1 MKPGNVYRQ
10 LVALLPLF
18 SQEVLLSICILLED
32 LTLSTHLATYFCFF
46 ENLHKIFLIHHI
58 IIIELS

>member
-18 SQEVLLSICILLED
+18 SQEVLLSICISLED
-32 LTLSTHLATYFCFF
+32 LTLSTHLATYFHFF
-46 ENLHKIFLIHHI
+46 ENLHKIFLLHYI

>member
-1 MKPGNVYRQ
+1 MKPVNAYRQ

-32 LTLSTHLATYFCFF
+32 LTLSTHLATYFRFF
-46 ENLHKIFLIHHI
+46 ENLHQIFLLHYI